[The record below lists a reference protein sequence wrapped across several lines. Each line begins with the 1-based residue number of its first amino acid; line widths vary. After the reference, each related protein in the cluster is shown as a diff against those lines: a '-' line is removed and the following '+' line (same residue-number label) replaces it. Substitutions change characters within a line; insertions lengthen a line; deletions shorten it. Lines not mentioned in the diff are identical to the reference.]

1 MKHLLTLAAALTLL
15 AAPAAAQTIKSL
27 GFNTTNGNIVAATNV
42 VWTNSFSFSTN
53 TVAAAVRSNLSLG
66 FAALTNTNA
75 TTMLVELGLG
85 GNPTNS
91 GDSPV
96 VGNHYVYA
104 AWGLWDTAEGGG
116 VGWRVEDSEIFI
128 GQYMAT
134 TNAPTNTTNV
144 VRWLQVLQGTN
155 NYRIPLYK

>member
-1 MKHLLTLAAALTLL
+1 MKHPLTLFATLCIL

-27 GFNTTNGNIVAATNV
+27 GYNTTNGNIVAATNA
-42 VWTNSFSFSTN
+42 VWTNAFNFSTN
-53 TVAAAVRSNLSLG
+53 TIAAQVRTNLGLG
-66 FAALTNTNA
+66 LTALTNTNA
-75 TTMLVELGLG
+75 TTMLAALGLG
-85 GNPTNS
+85 GNPTSS

-104 AWGLWDTAEGGG
+104 AWGLWDTAEDGGF
-116 VGWRVEDSEIFI
+116 GWRVEDSDIFI

-144 VRWLQVLQGTN
+144 VRWLKVLQGTN